1 MNVLLKQLTKL
12 QNLYLSFC
20 VDLPGTSFN
29 LISSLTLVFLLLLG
43 HRYVLIHNIHRYAF
57 VVFSSVSNS
66 FNVLP
71 ALFFHSVSPFA
82 FRPITM
88 TAAVEGLLKM

>member
-1 MNVLLKQLTKL
+1 MNVLLKQLAKL

-43 HRYVLIHNIHRYAF
+43 HRYVLIHNIHRWQQLLLCSIVFFNSSKSPDHF
-57 VVFSSVSNS
+57 V
-66 FNVLP
+66 
-71 ALFFHSVSPFA
+71 LFRLVDKV
-82 FRPITM
+82 I
-88 TAAVEGLLKM
+88 